1 MPHDAHLLLLDGP
14 TVLKG
19 LSPEAVLVAVREAF
33 TLHSERA
40 GRVFPLIREKLHTG
54 GVFGIKAGDVSH
66 QNLLGF
72 KAAGFWPTNRQRGG
86 EPHQATVMLFD
97 PETGRPLCLMD
108 GNAITSERTGAAG
121 GLGLQL
127 LARKD
132 SERLCVFG
140 TGVQARVQVRYAL
153 RALPNI
159 RQVQY
164 VSFDGQSDATFEG
177 AFQGLCDV
185 KVARDRNEAVAASD
199 VVITAT
205 PGGGALFEA
214 EAVQAGT
221 HLNCVGSDTVGKREL
236 PPGVLER
243 SRVFVDDAEQARNIG
258 EGQWA
263 RDLSVTELGD
273 LLTAR
278 VTFSRDRS
286 AITVFDMTGIALQDL
301 TVARMLYE
309 FATSSGHGTSVPW
322 PW

>member
-153 RALPNI
+153 RALPSI

-243 SRVFVDDAEQARNIG
+243 SRVFVDDAEQARSIG